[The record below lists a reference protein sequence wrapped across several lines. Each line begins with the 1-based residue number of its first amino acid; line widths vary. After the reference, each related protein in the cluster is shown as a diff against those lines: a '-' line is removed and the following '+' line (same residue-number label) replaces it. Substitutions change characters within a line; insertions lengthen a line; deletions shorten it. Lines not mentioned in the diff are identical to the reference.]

1 MLFMQFL
8 IKNTIVLE
16 DILFLC
22 LNNQSVLFLYIL
34 KTIYA
39 SIQSQ

>member
-22 LNNQSVLFLYIL
+22 FNNQSVLLL
-34 KTIYA
+34 STHKTIYA